1 MAEWLNATGCG
12 PVMGNK
18 PSLRVQIS
26 SVTPRG
32 MLRESAFDLHSNWRT
47 GSSPVYS
54 TKITIKENIMGT
66 YIGHC
71 DSCDITLEAEGMISN
86 LLNKGYSR
94 DKINDIFAFAQVD
107 LKNLSD
113 ESVQHMSKKS
123 S

>member
-1 MAEWLNATGCG
+1 
-12 PVMGNK
+12 
-18 PSLRVQIS
+18 
-26 SVTPRG
+26 
-32 MLRESAFDLHSNWRT
+32 
-47 GSSPVYS
+47 
-54 TKITIKENIMGT
+54 MGT